1 MATRT
6 KPGTLYLVYSKEELI
21 TALKDTKTRIEETI
35 LSYEEKVAKWKEEAP
50 VKFAEWVNNYDPTS
64 SKHWNPSMSGF
75 EPPKLSNACSDYR
88 VQNLNRYIA
97 RIGLVSEDTV
107 KLRND
112 DDIWT
117 YIGLGECL

>member
-21 TALKDTKTRIEETI
+21 TALKDTKVRIEETI
-35 LSYEEKVAKWKEEAP
+35 LSYEEQVAKWRLEAP
-50 VKFAEWVNNYDPTS
+50 EKFAQWVASYDPS
-64 SKHWNPSMSGF
+64 SSRHWDPNMSGF
-75 EPPKLSNACSDYR
+75 GPPRLSNACSDYR
-88 VQNLNRYIA
+88 VQALNRYIA
-97 RIGLVSEDTV
+97 RIGLVAEDTV